1 MKRGGFVFRVRL
13 NCGFI
18 FLLSKLLIGS
28 IERLFRNDLIPFFE
42 SDFLLIFLNLKNK
55 FRNKLE
61 KHINFIK
68 I

>member
-1 MKRGGFVFRVRL
+1 
-13 NCGFI
+13 
-18 FLLSKLLIGS
+18 
-28 IERLFRNDLIPFFE
+28 LIPFFE